1 MTEAPRTNSVAI
13 FIPVD
18 ESNWRELPLCMADI
32 SAQREVSLQVI
43 VLDRTE
49 SGIGRINDAAVLR
62 LGSETSLG
70 DAYRT
75 GLEHTSADLIAIA
88 MPGVRMLPERIL
100 RQRRD
105 LTLNRHIDLL
115 TSNLVLIDEDG
126 CLVAEANPQKAEE
139 APTPLC
145 HSGVM
150 VRRGA
155 LARIGRSDDL
165 PVELFL
171 YMRLRSQGR
180 TGHLDQ
186 PLCVAQ
192 ESEFSLMIEDSLRD
206 ALAIR
211 RITPPIEPPVDHWRQ
226 VRRKFDARLHP
237 QLTEPGTG
245 RRIDPVVSQVCR
257 EPVGVEV
264 KHP

>member
-1 MTEAPRTNSVAI
+1 MNEAIRTNSVAV

-18 ESNWRELPLCMADI
+18 DTNWRELPLCLADI
-32 SAQREVSLQVI
+32 KAQREVSLQVL
-43 VLDRTE
+43 VLDRTD
-49 SGIGRINDAAVLR
+49 SGIGRVNDATVIR
-62 LGSETSLG
+62 LGAEPSLG
-70 DAYRT
+70 EAYRT
-75 GLEHTSADLIAIA
+75 GLENTAADLIAIGI
-88 MPGVRMLPERIL
+88 PGVRMLPERMV

-115 TSNLVLIDEDG
+115 TSNLVLIDDDG

-139 APTPLC
+139 APTPLWQ
-145 HSGVM
+145 SGVM
-150 VRRGA
+150 IRRGA

-192 ESEFSLMIEDSLRD
+192 ESEFSMMIEDSLRD
-206 ALAIR
+206 ALAVR
-211 RITPPIEPPVDHWRQ
+211 QITPPIQPPVDHWRQ

-237 QLTEPGTG
+237 QLT
-245 RRIDPVVSQVCR
+245 VSDELDR
-257 EPVGVEV
+257 MIRDG
-264 KHP
+264 HFDR

>member
-1 MTEAPRTNSVAI
+1 MTEAPKSNSVAV
-13 FIPVD
+13 FIAVD
-18 ESNWRELPLCMADI
+18 ETNWRELPLCLADI
-32 SAQREVSLQVI
+32 KAQREVSLQIV

-49 SGIGRINDAAVLR
+49 SGIGRLSEATVHR
-62 LGSETSLG
+62 LGPDVSLG

-75 GLEHTSADLIAIA
+75 GLKHTPAELIAISV
-88 MPGVRMLPERIL
+88 PGVRMLPERVA

-115 TSNLVLIDEDG
+115 TSNLVLIDSDG
-126 CLVAEANPQKAEE
+126 CLVAEANPEKAEE
-139 APTPLC
+139 APTPFWQ
-145 HSGVM
+145 SGIM

-180 TGHLDQ
+180 TGHLNQ
-186 PLCVAQ
+186 PLSVAP

-206 ALAIR
+206 ALAVR

-237 QLTEPGTG
+237 QLTVSDELDRMIREG
-245 RRIDPVVSQVCR
+245 RFDR
-257 EPVGVEV
+257 
-264 KHP
+264 

>member
-1 MTEAPRTNSVAI
+1 MTEAPRTNSVAV

-18 ESNWRELPLCMADI
+18 ENNWRELPVCLADI
-32 SAQREVSLQVI
+32 KAQRDVSLQVL
-43 VLDRTE
+43 VLDRTD
-49 SGIGRINDAAVLR
+49 SGIGRVSDATVIR
-62 LGSETSLG
+62 LGSDTSLG

-75 GLEHTSADLIAIA
+75 GLENTAADLIAIS

-105 LTLNRHIDLL
+105 LALNRHIDLL

-126 CLVAEANPQKAEE
+126 CLVAEANPHKAEE
-139 APTPLC
+139 APTPFWQ
-145 HSGVM
+145 SGVM
-150 VRRGA
+150 IRRGA

-165 PVELFL
+165 PVELFM

-186 PLCVAQ
+186 PLSVAQ
-192 ESEFSLMIEDSLRD
+192 ESEFSLIIEESLRD
-206 ALAIR
+206 ALAVR
-211 RITPPIEPPVDHWRQ
+211 RITPPIQPPVDHWRQ

-237 QLTEPGTG
+237 QLT
-245 RRIDPVVSQVCR
+245 VSDELDR
-257 EPVGVEV
+257 MIRGG
-264 KHP
+264 HFDR

>member
-1 MTEAPRTNSVAI
+1 MGMTEATRTNSVAI
-13 FIPVD
+13 FVPVD
-18 ESNWRELPLCMADI
+18 ETNWRELPLCMADI
-32 SAQREVSLQVI
+32 KAQREVSVQVI
-43 VLDRTE
+43 ILDRTD
-49 SGIGRINDAAVLR
+49 SGIGRMSEATVVR
-62 LGSETSLG
+62 LGPDVSLG

-75 GLEHTSADLIAIA
+75 GLKHTSSDLIAIS

-139 APTPLC
+139 APTPFWQ
-145 HSGVM
+145 SGLM

-186 PLCVAQ
+186 PLSVAPEQ
-192 ESEFSLMIEDSLRD
+192 DFSLLVEDSLRD
-206 ALAIR
+206 ALAVR

-237 QLTEPGTG
+237 QLTVSDELDRMIRDG
-245 RRIDPVVSQVCR
+245 RFDR
-257 EPVGVEV
+257 
-264 KHP
+264 